1 MKTRLKFIKYSTAT
15 ALAVLF
21 AFIAGCGETT
31 DPTTIYI
38 DNPNVTSYDSIG
50 VDEDSAAFFS
60 YTGLN
65 LLNGRNTIDTSGS
78 RDCSL
83 NDLNNLGIDFYLQN
97 GQFLDK
103 VLPSGYEIRFFR
115 VDPGMSVAAFDTLS
129 KIYTTGH
136 DSLRAIDFTEDGTSA
151 WGYFNAPIM
160 SGSSQPVF
168 CFWLK
173 GKKDA
178 GITFKNVYGIIQPRE
193 ATDNTP
199 FLVYGYR
206 MSFRVRIN
214 TNGDNDFRTQ
224 ILQVE

>member
-1 MKTRLKFIKYSTAT
+1 MKSRLKFIKYSTA
-15 ALAVLF
+15 AVLAIFF
-21 AFIAGCGETT
+21 AFITGCGEDTT
-31 DPTTIYI
+31 DPGTVFI

-65 LLNGRNTIDTSGS
+65 LLNGRNTIDTSAS

-83 NDLNNLGIDFYLQN
+83 NDLNNLGIDFFLQN

-115 VDPGMSVAAFDTLS
+115 VDPNMSVQSFDTLS

-136 DSLRAIDFTEDGTSA
+136 DSLRAVDFTEDGTSA
-151 WGYFNAPIM
+151 WGYFNAPL
-160 SGSSQPVF
+160 STTPVY

-173 GKKDA
+173 GRKDA
-178 GITFKNVYGIIQPRE
+178 NPLSKNVYGIIQPRE

-199 FLVYGYR
+199 FVVYGYR

-214 TNGDNDFRTQ
+214 TNGDNDFRQ
-224 ILQVE
+224 MILSVD